1 MAMME
6 DRYVEYVVNL
16 LDDPDAAECSARLG
30 ASEFGGCK
38 CIFCIVTV
46 VTHL

>member
-30 ASEFGGCK
+30 TSEFGGCK
-38 CIFCIVTV
+38 WMHRVVIV
-46 VTHL
+46 VTHV

>member
-16 LDDPDAAECSARLG
+16 LDDPDASARMG
-30 ASEFGGCK
+30 GSEFGGCK
-38 CIFCIVTV
+38 
-46 VTHL
+46 